1 MWFQLAERKATTLE
15 FSRSAIAKPA
25 EERCGHTRS
34 IQVTSRACHSVGK
47 EQLLQL
53 PLVQRCMR
61 PETFYVELVERRRVA
76 VDAHVTHSPCAEE
89 ANNLVTAHA
98 STGGKRMEESKFMAQ
113 V

>member
-1 MWFQLAERKATTLE
+1 
-15 FSRSAIAKPA
+15 
-25 EERCGHTRS
+25 
-34 IQVTSRACHSVGK
+34 
-47 EQLLQL
+47 
-53 PLVQRCMR
+53 MR

-76 VDAHVTHSPCAEE
+76 VDAHVTRSPCAEE